1 MPYQNCPEQCRSI
14 TGVHSCYHAYTD
26 TCRLTSED
34 CSGFVRWVFW
44 NALHLDI
51 GPDGNAQ
58 LRHGLAKHWLVQVTR
73 NIHSD
78 WRTMGLHVGD
88 IVFFGVRA
96 GTAVYG
102 NGTISPDPNVAGTS
116 HVAIY
121 AGNGQVVENGGNAWQ
136 GHHPLDN
143 QGDYQYVMRPA
154 LPATE

>member
-1 MPYQNCPEQCRSI
+1 M
-14 TGVHSCYHAYTD
+14 
-26 TCRLTSED
+26 
-34 CSGFVRWVFW
+34 FW

-58 LRHGLAKHWLVQVTR
+58 LRHGLARHWPVQVTR
-73 NIHSD
+73 NIHGD

-88 IVFFGVRA
+88 IVFFGVGA
-96 GTAVYG
+96 GTQVYG

-136 GHHPLDN
+136 GYHPLYN

-154 LPATE
+154 LPATA